1 MPVIVHQ
8 HLSALDSRHGLLDIS
23 RVSRAVR
30 CNPFIDQDEQLLSF
44 TFWQLLQLRNDC
56 FLKSHDT
63 ESFCIFNSGLE

>member
-1 MPVIVHQ
+1 MAYWTS
-8 HLSALDSRHGLLDIS
+8 L
-23 RVSRAVR
+23 VSAVR